1 LAEQPWRNP
10 RPAPQ
15 LDEIRERLHAKS
27 YLPQFVRAWWPALL
41 WACMIFSLSTDSFSS
56 SHTESI
62 LYPIFHWLMPSLTLD
77 QFEPL
82 HYFIRKSAHFTE
94 YFIFCV
100 LLFRGVRAKRQ
111 GWRWT
116 WALAALSIAAGY
128 ACLDEIHQAFVASR
142 TASPWD
148 SLLDSI
154 GAFVASAIMYVWSR
168 TRSPSLPRSTELPQ
182 RES

>member
-15 LDEIRERLHAKS
+15 LDEIRERLPGKS

-62 LYPIFHWLMPSLTLD
+62 LYPIFHWLMPSLALY
-77 QFEPL
+77 QFEPV

-116 WALAALSIAAGY
+116 WALAALSIATGY

-154 GAFVASAIMYVWSR
+154 GAFVASAIMYVWFR